1 MFKWLLLIFFFWL
14 FFRVVLRVYRLFSNR
29 KAKKPTSPKQVFDRS
44 KIEEA
49 EFVDVEEGKDK
60 HHG

>member
-1 MFKWLLLIFFFWL
+1 MFKWLILIFFLWL
-14 FFRVVLRVYRLFSNR
+14 LLRVVLRVYRLFFNR
-29 KAKKPTSPKQVFDRS
+29 KAKKTTSPTEVFDRS

-49 EFVDVEEGKDK
+49 EFVDVEERKDK